1 MIPQPPAPAS
11 SPVYGPAPHRYGE
24 PPPPTYT
31 QPGTHAGP
39 TNRPLAPG
47 ASHPPGAGVGPA
59 RPSDYAR
66 WGRRVPAYLIDFAP
80 GLLGAVALAV
90 AYVLFL
96 IGLLQMPVG
105 QQATLPNIGPVVV
118 WAIVGGVLTAVGL
131 GWDVYNRW
139 LVGGRTG
146 RSLGKRVMKLRLIGE
161 QTGEPIGPLD
171 AVARD
176 LVHILD
182 AMACVG
188 FLWPLW
194 DDRRQ
199 TFADMQ
205 LHTVV
210 IDERLAGFTA
220 G

>member
-1 MIPQPPAPAS
+1 MISQPPPAAA
-11 SPVYGPAPHRYGE
+11 SPVYGPALHRYGE

-31 QPGTHAGP
+31 PPGSGG
-39 TNRPLAPG
+39 G
-47 ASHPPGAGVGPA
+47 ASNQPFVPDAG
-59 RPSDYAR
+59 YAP
-66 WGRRVPAYLIDFAP
+66 WGRRVAGYLIDFAP
-80 GLLGAVALAV
+80 GLLGAVALTV

-96 IGLLQMPVG
+96 IGLLQTPVG
-105 QQATLPNIGPVVV
+105 QQASVPNIGPVAG
-118 WAIVGGVLTAVGL
+118 WAIAGGALSVVGL
-131 GWDVYNRW
+131 GWDIYNRW

-161 QTGEPIGPLD
+161 HTGEPIGPLD

-182 AMACVG
+182 ALACVG

-194 DDRRQ
+194 DDKRQ

-205 LHTVV
+205 MRTMV
-210 IDERLAGFTA
+210 IDERAVDVTA